1 MENKVAELVMIL
13 SWVANFVHFENVAH
27 FATKIQAAGD
37 SSQLP
42 IHMKFQKKAGAGDR

>member
-1 MENKVAELVMIL
+1 MENEVGELVMIL

-27 FATKIQAAGD
+27 FATKIQAVGD

-42 IHMKFQKKAGAGDR
+42 IHMNISKESWWW